1 MNAAL
6 EKMLRE
12 LQQQHFFGTVEIIYV
27 NGVPTTVHQKK
38 TLKLVSTSRPE
49 LNPNRETRGDS
60 NGQPAES
67 R

>member
-12 LQQQHFFGTVEIIYV
+12 LAATHLFGSVEIFYV
-27 NGVPTTVHQKK
+27 NGVPTTVHVKK
-38 TLKLVSTSRPE
+38 TLKLVSTARTE
-49 LNPNRETRGDS
+49 LNPTRETRGD
-60 NGQPAES
+60 NHGQPNNT

>member
-12 LQQQHFFGTVEIIYV
+12 FASTHFFGSVEIVYV
-27 NGVPTTVHQKK
+27 NGVPTTVHTKK

-60 NGQPAES
+60 HGPAVEK